1 MAETGTLQ
9 NLIIALLVVSSVAVL
24 SMGFIGGISTN
35 YNVTYNSSQYT
46 VFDKIGEIN
55 STISDMSGK
64 LLTDESQPGV
74 TDVISQMITSGYGVI
89 KLFGQIPSVFGSLIQ
104 SGMAGIGVDSAVSGV
119 VSGLVFALIT
129 VFIIF
134 AAIALIMKVNA

>member
-9 NLIIALLVVSSVAVL
+9 NLIIALLVVSSIAVL
-24 SMGFIGGISTN
+24 SIGFIGGISTN
-35 YNVTYNSSQYT
+35 YNVSYNSSQYS
-46 VFDKIGEIN
+46 VFDNIGEIN

-64 LLTDESQPGV
+64 LLTDDSQPSV
-74 TDVISQMITSGYGVI
+74 TDVVSQMITSGYGVI
-89 KLFGQIPSVFGSLIQ
+89 KLFGKIPSIFGSLVQ
-104 SGMAGIGVDSAVSGV
+104 SGLAGVGVEGTTSSVIT
-119 VSGLVFALIT
+119 GLVFALIT